1 MDFKRIFRGPWLWIV
16 IAVVGVLI
24 ALQYLAPNGG
34 YDEVDTSKMSGYIDD
49 GTVKTVTFIDR
60 DQTIQ
65 AELDN
70 GKKVTSSWVAGQQR
84 DLINAAEKGVKAGS
98 IENYQTKVAKP
109 SLLGQILAHQCG
121 EGDRHEH
128 REQRHQSQV
137 RRHLRPCAMSKASST
152 TSMFSRPATIMNAL
166 PYS

>member
-1 MDFKRIFRGPWLWIV
+1 MDVKRIFRGPWLWIV

-34 YDEVDTSKMSGYIDD
+34 YDEIDTSKMSGYISD

-70 GKKVTSSWVAGQQR
+70 GDKVTSSWVA
-84 DLINAAEKGVKAGS
+84 ACVS
-98 IENYQTKVAKP
+98 
-109 SLLGQILAHQCG
+109 
-121 EGDRHEH
+121 
-128 REQRHQSQV
+128 
-137 RRHLRPCAMSKASST
+137 
-152 TSMFSRPATIMNAL
+152 
-166 PYS
+166 